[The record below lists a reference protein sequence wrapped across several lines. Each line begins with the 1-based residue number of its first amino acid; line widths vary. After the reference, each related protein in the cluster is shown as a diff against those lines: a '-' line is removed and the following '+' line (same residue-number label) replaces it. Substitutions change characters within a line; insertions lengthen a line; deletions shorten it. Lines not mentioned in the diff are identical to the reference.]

1 MKSPQDRAGAARRWR
16 QGTSSPPG
24 LVGVWCPI
32 PGPSTPHT
40 AAWVSVGTE
49 TRWRQFHQRQ
59 AHRVYS
65 CTSWVCFAGS
75 NLGSPISLL
84 TLLVISK
91 AHFTT
96 SFNDTPCSHL
106 SPGSGGTWSRPLW
119 DLRVFNF
126 SVFLGSVRTF
136 RCVLT
141 LLICSE
147 RTFRTQ
153 GGIRI
158 LGQSSSVG
166 SGFLINMKN
175 CVTFDYMSKVL
186 PFILQ
191 LKFIFLFVFWRSI
204 LTHQTFSTC
213 RTLSSSSKVERPGS
227 RCHGFEQAFPEVAL
241 RVTAA
246 QGERAGGH
254 FQPSRAVKPH
264 KRGVWGRGSSGRF
277 QPVRWWDTRRH

>member
-24 LVGVWCPI
+24 PVGVLCAT

-40 AAWVSVGTE
+40 VAWVSVGTGM
-49 TRWRQFHQRQ
+49 RWRQFRQRQ
-59 AHRVYS
+59 ARCVYS
-65 CTSWVCFAGS
+65 CTSWVCFARS

-91 AHFTT
+91 VHFTT
-96 SFNDTPCSHL
+96 GFNDTPCSHL
-106 SPGSGGTWSRPLW
+106 CPGSGGTWSRPLW

-147 RTFRTQ
+147 RAFRTQ

-166 SGFLINMKN
+166 SEFLINMKN
-175 CVTFDYMSKVL
+175 CVTFDYMSRVL
-186 PFILQ
+186 PFILH

-204 LTHQTFSTC
+204 LTHQTFIPAKC
-213 RTLSSSSKVERPGS
+213 YRRRAKWRGPGS

-254 FQPSRAVKPH
+254 FQPSRATKTR
-264 KRGVWGRGSSGRF
+264 KKGVWGRGSSGRF
-277 QPVRWWDTRRH
+277 QPVRWWDMRRH